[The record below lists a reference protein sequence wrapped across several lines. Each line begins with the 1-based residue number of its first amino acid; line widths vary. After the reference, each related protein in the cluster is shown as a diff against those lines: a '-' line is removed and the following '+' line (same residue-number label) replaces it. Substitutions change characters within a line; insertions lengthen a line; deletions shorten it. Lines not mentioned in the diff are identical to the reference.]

1 MPSPDGPFWLE
12 VFERVLQNINSLI
25 EETNNDENNEIKVKE
40 LYFYSE
46 EDKIN
51 NFITGLKNKFQDIII
66 KEISLISGNMSEP
79 ELEIKDNLVEYDTLK
94 ENLLENKTIKLSKK
108 VQKTFPVTYIDI
120 NKAFPLIGS
129 SKIFECI

>member
-66 KEISLISGNMSEP
+66 KEISLISGNY
-79 ELEIKDNLVEYDTLK
+79 LNQ
-94 ENLLENKTIKLSKK
+94 N
-108 VQKTFPVTYIDI
+108 
-120 NKAFPLIGS
+120 
-129 SKIFECI
+129 